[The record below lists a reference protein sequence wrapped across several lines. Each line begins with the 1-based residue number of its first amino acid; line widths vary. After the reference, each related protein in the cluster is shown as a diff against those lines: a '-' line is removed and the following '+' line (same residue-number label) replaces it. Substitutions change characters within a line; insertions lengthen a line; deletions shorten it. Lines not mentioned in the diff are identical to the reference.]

1 MIYKLLLCAGA
12 LLVHFSAYCQP
23 DYNRFT
29 TDYTPMESR
38 GTIPVEFITPI
49 KNRVNEAN
57 QAIDNNKCDRR
68 LTRRDK
74 KDFLL
79 ESNNQLDQYLK
90 SGKVIFNDEVN
101 EYVNKVAL
109 GILSGHA
116 YAKGVRFYVI
126 KYDYAN
132 AFTFNEGVI
141 FINVGLIARCNN
153 EAELA
158 SVLGH
163 EYAHYI
169 NRHSINY
176 NTEVK
181 KAQRRE
187 GTYRR
192 ISLDDRKALMSR
204 YSKDNETEADLYG
217 YNLLKASRYNHYA
230 TVTSLEGLEW
240 SNAVP
245 VLCAFDKHLLEKG
258 TLRIPKL
265 YLYENKKDTTID
277 PFKKTYEDEESG
289 EDELSTHPSIKARVQ
304 AVLKEFDARDTS
316 GKQFFVQSPQEFNY
330 IRTICRFELCR
341 LYLLRND
348 LDRAFCLTSC
358 LLQQYPDNV
367 YLNRAMATILYRL
380 ARFAN
385 DKKIKDYVTMV
396 ERADAEMKATNYLLR
411 RFAPEELNLVALRY
425 AWYVN
430 KKFPG
435 YADVKEVT
443 NRMLHIYTDNYKFS
457 LRQFADLS
465 KFNDTIVDYVYELKN
480 APLPEEYT
488 RSGKK
493 KKTIYRKNGYKFEQS
508 LAYYALADLKNDP
521 DFIAAFEASAR
532 NAQLDGDSKAAAPE
546 HEDENTEEPLT
557 RTADSKQSISKWGR
571 KKSKGAEKAAYDGIG
586 SIILVEPEFELS
598 DQRKRIEKNY
608 IVNEE
613 EEAQIRNAIMECAS
627 KAGFGV
633 TLLNANSIGPEETQK
648 FNDYCYLK
656 EFVVEC
662 FNQGEDPGIPTDY
675 NRLKEISK
683 RYNTRYAAILI
694 NKSLIYRRGFVEY
707 ILPFYLSAINPIIAI
722 PWLATKFS
730 PHKEYVYIIGVMDL
744 EENKIVYG
752 DVLSFNRKERADLF
766 KSQFYASLI
775 TLKGLKR

>member
-1 MIYKLLLCAGA
+1 MIHKLLLCAGA
-12 LLVHFSAYCQP
+12 LLVHFLAYCQP
-23 DYNRFT
+23 DYNRFA

-38 GTIPVEFITPI
+38 GMIPVEFITPI
-49 KNRVNEAN
+49 KSRVNEAT
-57 QAIDNNKCDRR
+57 QTIDNNKSDRR
-68 LTRRDK
+68 RTRRDK

-79 ESNNQLDQYLK
+79 ESNNQVDQYLK

-101 EYVNKVAL
+101 DYINKVAAN
-109 GILSGHA
+109 ILSGHA

-163 EYAHYI
+163 EYAHYV

-181 KAQRRE
+181 KAQRGE

-230 TVTSLEGLEW
+230 TVTSLQGLEW

-245 VLCAFDKHLLEKG
+245 VSCAFDKHLLEKG
-258 TLRIPKL
+258 TLRIPKM
-265 YLYENKKDTTID
+265 YLYENRKDTTTD
-277 PFKKTYEDEESG
+277 GTKNMEEEEPDEDETS
-289 EDELSTHPSIKARVQ
+289 SHPSIEARVQ
-304 AVLKEFDARDTS
+304 AVLKEFDAKDTS
-316 GKQFFVQSPQEFNY
+316 GKYFFVQSPQQFDY
-330 IRTICRFELCR
+330 IRTVCRFEMCR

-367 YLNRAMATILYRL
+367 YLNRTMATILYRL

-385 DKKIKDYVTMV
+385 DKKIKDYVVMV
-396 ERADAEMKATNYLLR
+396 EKAGVEMKATNYLLR

-430 KKFPG
+430 KKFPEH
-435 YADVKEVT
+435 ADVKEVT
-443 NRMLHIYTDNYKFS
+443 NRMLRIYTDNYKFS

-480 APLPEEYT
+480 TPPPEEYT
-488 RSGKK
+488 RSGRK
-493 KKTIYRKNGYKFEQS
+493 KKTIHRKNIYKFEQS
-508 LAYYALADLKNDP
+508 LSYYALADLKTDP
-521 DFIAAFEASAR
+521 DFIAAFDASAR
-532 NAQLDGDSKAAAPE
+532 NAQLGGNSKAVEPE
-546 HEDENTEEPLT
+546 HEDENTEEPSAP
-557 RTADSKQSISKWGR
+557 TADSKQSISKWGR
-571 KKSKGAEKAAYDGIG
+571 RKSKGDAKAEYDGI
-586 SIILVEPEFELS
+586 SSMILVEPEFELS
-598 DQRKRIEKNY
+598 DQRKRVEKNY

-613 EEAQIRNAIMECAS
+613 EEVQIRNAIMECAS
-627 KAGFGV
+627 KAAFGV
-633 TLLNANSIGPEETQK
+633 TLLNANSIGPKETQK

-662 FNQGEDPGIPTDY
+662 FNQGADPSIPTDY

-707 ILPFYLSAINPIIAI
+707 VLPVYLSAINPFIAI

-744 EENKIVYG
+744 EQNKIVYG

-766 KSQFYASLI
+766 KSQFYATLI
-775 TLKGLKR
+775 TLKGWKK